1 MAFLFRQPH
10 LSLSGRKA
18 HWMSSRICCG
28 KQRKN
33 SFFSLLPLYFWFA
46 VFCWVKLPIY
56 SINRVLQLVKN
67 YEAFS
72 VEQVLTEPFLN
83 LDGALWRRPKL
94 GVLPPGEI
102 EAHHQ
107 GSLQPLAQFIF
118 SYQLASGVELTTP
131 VPFILSVTSELFQ
144 NYFFI
149 DLYQVCFLKLSG
161 GMDSS
166 RETDTANPLVWFCF
180 FK

>member
-1 MAFLFRQPH
+1 MDVIKNMLWKTGNKLLLFPVTLIFLVCCFL
-10 LSLSGRKA
+10 LSQA
-18 HWMSSRICCG
+18 ACI
-28 KQRKN
+28 
-33 SFFSLLPLYFWFA
+33 
-46 VFCWVKLPIY
+46 

-67 YEAFS
+67 YEDFS
-72 VEQVLTEPFLN
+72 VEQALTEPFLN
-83 LDGALWRRPKL
+83 LDGALWRRPQL

-107 GSLQPLAQFIF
+107 GSLQPLAQFT